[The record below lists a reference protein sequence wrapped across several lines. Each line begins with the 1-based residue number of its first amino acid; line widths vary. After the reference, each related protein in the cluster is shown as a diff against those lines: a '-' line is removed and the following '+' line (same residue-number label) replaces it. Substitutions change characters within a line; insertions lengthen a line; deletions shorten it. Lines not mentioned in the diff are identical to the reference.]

1 MAANETKGLET
12 TSALHREAAIWFER
26 IHAEEA
32 STEDLGEWQRWL
44 MSSTANQQAFRRVE
58 DFWRRAGELEKPPW
72 ATPFELDVDTYDGTM
87 PIASCRRGPAPH
99 RRGSFWAL
107 AASLG
112 VLAVALG
119 LYLLVFRGISGWP
132 DFTVFETASSEHR
145 DITLS
150 DGTKVLLGAQS
161 TISVDFTDEARNV
174 VVDSG
179 EVFFNVAPDNT
190 WPFVVRAGAG
200 TITAVGTAFN
210 VENLQGRVVVT
221 VAEGSV
227 DVVSIRAPAE
237 MGTLAATPAHD
248 SAPAP
253 IPTRVEAGQR
263 LVYGKM
269 PIDVQPV
276 DTERVL
282 AWRQGRLEYMG
293 EPLKFVIPDVARY
306 TDRQIVI
313 TDPAV
318 EEMLYTGSVMEDE
331 VDDWLTSLGNIF
343 PIDIARI
350 NENRVVLQARTA
362 PQEGE

>member
-1 MAANETKGLET
+1 MADNRTTGLET
-12 TSALHREAAIWFER
+12 TSALHREAATWFER

-44 MSSTANQQAFRRVE
+44 MSSTANQQAFSRVE

-72 ATPFELDVDTYDGTM
+72 ATSFELEVDTYDGTT
-87 PIASCRRGPAPH
+87 PIASWRRGSTP
-99 RRGSFWAL
+99 RRRSSFWAL

-112 VLAVALG
+112 VFIVAFA
-119 LYLLVFRGISGWP
+119 LYLLVFRGISGSP
-132 DFTVFETASSEHR
+132 DFTVFETGSGEHR

-161 TISVDFTDEARNV
+161 TISVDLTDEARNV

-179 EVFFNVAPDNT
+179 EAFFEVAPDKS

-237 MGTLAATPAHD
+237 TGTPAATTARD

-253 IPTRVEAGQR
+253 TPTRVEAGQR
-263 LVYGKM
+263 LAYGKM
-269 PIDVQPV
+269 PIDVQPA

-282 AWRQGRLEYMG
+282 AWRQGRLEYIG

-318 EEMLYTGSVMEDE
+318 EEMLYTGSVMEDDVE
-331 VDDWLTSLGNIF
+331 DWLTSLSDIF
-343 PIDIARI
+343 PIDIVRI
-350 NENRVVLQARTA
+350 NENRVVLQPRAVS
-362 PQEGE
+362 QEGE